1 MSTSNP
7 AQMPKNITLTQRLKK
22 YLPIMNWL
30 PNYSRADVTGDLIA
44 GIIVTVMLV
53 PQGMAY
59 ALLAEL
65 PAQVGLY
72 ASIIPLFIYGLLG
85 TSRTLAVGPVAIVSL
100 MVASGIG
107 QFAPQSLSETLLLAV
122 TLAAMVGS
130 IQLILGILRAGFI
143 VNFLSHPVLSGFT
156 SAAAIVI
163 GLSQLKNLMGF
174 DVPRSQQ
181 LHETA
186 WYVFTNMSLMNVA
199 SFAIGVGGILILL
212 YFKFGLGKHL
222 AYLSLPK
229 NVIVPLTKTGPLVI
243 VVIGTL
249 LVWGMGLNTSADV
262 SIVGTVPAGLP
273 PFTMPTLELETLQA
287 LFPIALTISLVGYME
302 GISVAKALASKRR
315 EKVDPNQELIAIGT
329 SNIASALTGGYP
341 IAGGFGRSMVNFTSG
356 ARTGLASVIT
366 AVLLLFSVLFLTPLF
381 TYLPNAILAAII
393 IVAVANL
400 IDVKTAIHTW
410 HYSKAEFLSLAIT
423 FVAVLEL
430 GIETGILI
438 GVATSLILYLYRT
451 SRPHVAVIGRIGT
464 SEEYRNVLR
473 YETTMQPNILALRI
487 DESLYFP
494 NATYLEQVVG
504 NAVADNPE
512 LEHFVLVCSAVNF
525 IDTSAL
531 EVLENLNDTLTEN
544 GISFNMAGV
553 KGPVM
558 DRLRKIG
565 FDTHIGQENFYLNC
579 HEACESLA
587 TE

>member
-1 MSTSNP
+1 
-7 AQMPKNITLTQRLKK
+7 
-22 YLPIMNWL
+22 
-30 PNYSRADVTGDLIA
+30 
-44 GIIVTVMLV
+44 
-53 PQGMAY
+53 
-59 ALLAEL
+59 
-65 PAQVGLY
+65 
-72 ASIIPLFIYGLLG
+72 
-85 TSRTLAVGPVAIVSL
+85 
-100 MVASGIG
+100 
-107 QFAPQSLSETLLLAV
+107 
-122 TLAAMVGS
+122 
-130 IQLILGILRAGFI
+130 
-143 VNFLSHPVLSGFT
+143 
-156 SAAAIVI
+156 
-163 GLSQLKNLMGF
+163 
-174 DVPRSQQ
+174 RSQQ

-262 SIVGTVPAGLP
+262 SIVGAVPAGLP

-315 EKVDPNQELIAIGT
+315 EKVDPNQELIAIGA
-329 SNIASALTGGYP
+329 SNIASAFTGGYP

-410 HYSKAEFLSLAIT
+410 HYSKTEFLSLAIT

-531 EVLENLNDTLTEN
+531 EVLETL
-544 GISFNMAGV
+544 
-553 KGPVM
+553 
-558 DRLRKIG
+558 
-565 FDTHIGQENFYLNC
+565 
-579 HEACESLA
+579 
-587 TE
+587 